1 MELNAVTR
9 LYFHLGLNYEEIL
22 CSLAINHG
30 IIISLRTLK
39 RRLSEM
45 GLFRRKYVSDILEVT
60 LFILEHIGKSGC
72 QSGYRWM
79 HNLCILNGFR
89 VSRSVVSTVMSILD
103 PEGCDL
109 RRRRRLRRRQYYAKG
124 PNYLWHVDSYDK
136 LKQYGLCVNGCIDGF
151 SRKII
156 WCKVTCSSSNPRII
170 AGHYV
175 NALEKLGAC
184 PKRVRGDRGTE
195 NKFVAEI
202 QQCLSDRN
210 SFFYGPSTANQRI
223 EALWCQM
230 RMECFQFWIEFLGLL
245 KDVGLYNGDPI
256 DKNLVQFVFIS
267 ILQVRHIL

>member
-1 MELNAVTR
+1 M
-9 LYFHLGLNYEEIL
+9 
-22 CSLAINHG
+22 
-30 IIISLRTLK
+30 
-39 RRLSEM
+39 
-45 GLFRRKYVSDILEVT
+45 
-60 LFILEHIGKSGC
+60 FILEHIDKSGC

-79 HNLCILNGFR
+79 HNLCMLNGFR
-89 VSRSVVSTVMSILD
+89 VSTSVVSTVMSILD

-124 PNYLWHVDSYDK
+124 PNYLWHVASYDK
-136 LKQYGLCVNGCIDGF
+136 LKQYGLCVNGCIYGF

-156 WCKVTCSSSNPRII
+156 WCKVTCSSSNPWII

-202 QQCLSDRN
+202 QPCLSDRN

-223 EALWCQM
+223 EASW
-230 RMECFQFWIEFLGLL
+230 
-245 KDVGLYNGDPI
+245 
-256 DKNLVQFVFIS
+256 
-267 ILQVRHIL
+267 